1 MSARLAPDLAR
12 AFADVL
18 DYPRAPLGEAAWTC
32 ERLARRR
39 SPAAA
44 ALLARFRVFAEERS
58 LGELQEAY
66 TAAFDL
72 DTLSELE
79 PTLYPYV
86 GHHLFDESH
95 KRSAFLV
102 GLAERYRAHGF
113 SAGTELPDH
122 LVVLL
127 RFVGVCEDRAL
138 VGELVRDAIAPAIA
152 RMTRDGNGSE
162 GGANGRDSYRRA
174 LWALRLVLD
183 EQQSGGEPGPSHRE
197 RRRVPC

>member
-1 MSARLAPDLAR
+1 MSARIAPDLAR

-18 DYPRAPLGEAAWTC
+18 DYPRSPVAEAARTC

-39 SPAAA
+39 SAAAA
-44 ALLARFRVFAEERS
+44 ALLAGFRVFAEERP

-102 GLAERYRAHGF
+102 GLAERYREHGF

-122 LVVLL
+122 VVVLL
-127 RFVGVCEDRAL
+127 RFVAACEDRAL
-138 VGELVRDAIAPAIA
+138 VGELVREAIAPAIA
-152 RMTRDGNGSE
+152 RMTRDGDGSA
-162 GGANGRDSYRRA
+162 GGASGRDCYRRV
-174 LWALRLVLD
+174 LWALRLVLE
-183 EQQSGGEPGPSHRE
+183 EQGGSPEPVRSTRAG
-197 RRRVPC
+197 RRVLC